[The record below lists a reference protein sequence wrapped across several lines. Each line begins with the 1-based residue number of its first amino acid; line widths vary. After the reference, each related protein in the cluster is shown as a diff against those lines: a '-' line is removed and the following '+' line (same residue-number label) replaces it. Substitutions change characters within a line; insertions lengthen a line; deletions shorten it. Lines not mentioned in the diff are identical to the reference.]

1 MIDNEIYEVSRAEYK
16 SFVETIKPE
25 TREIKE
31 RDIDEEHKTI
41 EIFSKKTG
49 KRLTSRII
57 HTAEKNHEPEKYY
70 IFEMPD
76 DDERSAP
83 IPKVQVVLETKEQ
96 VQAFLDGMKKMKE
109 MEKEKTE
116 NSTNNFCSKE
126 QNKMI
131 LS

>member
-31 RDIDEEHKTI
+31 RDIDKEHKTI

-96 VQAFLDGMKKMKE
+96 VQAFLDGMKRMKE
-109 MEKEKTE
+109 MKKEKD
-116 NSTNNFCSKE
+116 ND
-126 QNKMI
+126 
-131 LS
+131 